1 MGRMTRRRISGLGG
15 MSLLGSSLSGWFP
28 QLAAQVQQTGAR
40 PPRACILLW
49 MSGGPSQLETFDPKE
64 GHVNGGPGKAI
75 ETSVP
80 GIRISENLPK
90 VAAVMQH
97 LAPIR
102 SMTTK
107 EGDHTRATY
116 YLRTGYLPQ
125 GPIQYPCMGSFFSRE
140 LHAEDCDLPGFIS
153 ISPFRAF
160 SPAAYGP
167 GFLGPALS
175 PLVVESQAGADREI
189 SFEVQNL
196 KPSVSGQ
203 PQRMET
209 RLHLLSAFEKSFL
222 GQRPDAPG
230 RSHVQ
235 SYERAVRMM
244 NSASVDAFE
253 LDQEDVQLREAY
265 GKNAFGQGCLLARRL
280 VERGVSFV
288 EVSLTD
294 AAGAGVGG
302 AAWDTHADNFNAV
315 KSLCGVL
322 DPAWATL
329 MTDLQ
334 QRGLLESTLVVW
346 MGEFGRTPVINE
358 NTGRDHWPGSWST
371 VLGGGGIR
379 GGQVYG
385 ATADDGVEI
394 RDNPVTV
401 PNLIATICRALGLSP
416 EKTNLS
422 NIGRP
427 IPLADHG
434 SLAVERLLL

>member
-1 MGRMTRRRISGLGG
+1 
-15 MSLLGSSLSGWFP
+15 
-28 QLAAQVQQTGAR
+28 
-40 PPRACILLW
+40 
-49 MSGGPSQLETFDPKE
+49 
-64 GHVNGGPGKAI
+64 
-75 ETSVP
+75 
-80 GIRISENLPK
+80 
-90 VAAVMQH
+90 
-97 LAPIR
+97 
-102 SMTTK
+102 
-107 EGDHTRATY
+107 
-116 YLRTGYLPQ
+116 
-125 GPIQYPCMGSFFSRE
+125 
-140 LHAEDCDLPGFIS
+140 
-153 ISPFRAF
+153 
-160 SPAAYGP
+160 
-167 GFLGPALS
+167 
-175 PLVVESQAGADREI
+175 
-189 SFEVQNL
+189 
-196 KPSVSGQ
+196 
-203 PQRMET
+203 
-209 RLHLLSAFEKSFL
+209 
-222 GQRPDAPG
+222 
-230 RSHVQ
+230 
-235 SYERAVRMM
+235 
-244 NSASVDAFE
+244 
-253 LDQEDVQLREAY
+253 
-265 GKNAFGQGCLLARRL
+265 
-280 VERGVSFV
+280 
-288 EVSLTD
+288 LTD

-346 MGEFGRTPVINE
+346 MGEFGRTPVINQ

-401 PNLIATICRALGLSP
+401 PNLIATICRGLGLSP